1 MLLFLLLAAA
11 SGLMMAVQGSIN
23 GSLGKI
29 IGVWQG
35 NLLVHAIGLAAVAA
49 ILLLSSGGRVD
60 WSKLPSV
67 PWYLYSGGLINAAII
82 FAVMSAIAALGA
94 GKATSAIIMG
104 QLSAA
109 LLIDSLGLFGL
120 EKQPFTLIK
129 GGGLLLMLLGAR
141 FILK

>member
-35 NLLVHAIGLAAVAA
+35 NLLVHAIGLAAVLA
-49 ILLLSSGGRVD
+49 ILLLSGGGKGD
-60 WSKLPSV
+60 WSKISDV

-82 FAVMSAIAALGA
+82 FAVMSSIAALGA
-94 GKATSAIIMG
+94 GKATSAIIVG

-109 LLIDSLGLFGL
+109 LIIDAFGFFGL
-120 EKQPFTLIK
+120 DKQPLTLMK
-129 GGGLLLMLLGAR
+129 GGGLILMLIGAR